1 DEVAVMNK
9 GKVVEQASALEIYE
23 NPQDDYTK
31 KLLDAIP
38 KGVPKELLQKRSKAQ
53 SIHI

>member
-1 DEVAVMNK
+1 MYTGKFVESGSTDE
-9 GKVVEQASALEIYE
+9 IFD

-38 KGVPKELLQKRSKAQ
+38 NPDPKVAQ
-53 SIHI
+53 ARREKSNA